1 MGLSHDQDR
10 EMTPYHEK
18 RDGQDAEDTLT
29 RIQRSECFRA
39 VSGSS
44 YYIAYPKGVDM
55 MKPVV
60 SPILW
65 VSFPYKWRGK
75 HREREGRETGACLS
89 FCPLS
94 RKNASRKSRLRNG

>member
-1 MGLSHDQDR
+1 MRMFHGRIPPPGGTGTATYFDSSDAVGFSHDQDR
-10 EMTPYHEK
+10 EMTPHHEK

-55 MKPVV
+55 PKPVV

-65 VSFPYKWRGK
+65 VSFP
-75 HREREGRETGACLS
+75 
-89 FCPLS
+89 
-94 RKNASRKSRLRNG
+94 